1 MLPDHCKSSSELT
14 FKGLEIKD
22 FAYFI
27 EFSLSRFVFNL
38 LILLLYL
45 KIIWFERWP
54 ALILSVRVLRPVGS
68 EQLLCSQSNFSDLVF
83 WIYLCSARNLDIWS
97 FLVTQKL
104 EKIQKSTFM
113 NNEKTFFFFVLL
125 IEYTC
130 FVSPLRRLFFDLL
143 HWDRGFAFKMR
154 DFGL

>member
-1 MLPDHCKSSSELT
+1 MLPDHFKSSSELT

-83 WIYLCSARNLDIWS
+83 WMYLCSARNLDIWS

-104 EKIQKSTFM
+104 EKIHFHEQW
-113 NNEKTFFFFVLL
+113 EDLFFFVLL
-125 IEYTC
+125 IECTC